1 MATRMSSSMAS
12 RNNRGKNRFCHVIP
26 LVLLGL
32 SIVTPGA
39 WGQNSIPDQG
49 KVVTELEKRG
59 AQVFRDE
66 TQPDRPVISVDLH
79 EREFDDAGLSS
90 LKGLTRL
97 QSLSL
102 DGTRIT
108 DAGLANLK
116 GLTRPECNSSRS

>member
-1 MATRMSSSMAS
+1 MMATRLSSSTAA
-12 RNNRGKNRFCHVIP
+12 RNNRGKNRFCHVVT
-26 LVLLGL
+26 LVFLAVPV
-32 SIVTPGA
+32 VTPGA
-39 WGQNSIPDQG
+39 WGQVSIPDQG

-66 TQPDRPVISVDLH
+66 TQPDRPVISVDLD

-108 DAGLANLK
+108 D
-116 GLTRPECNSSRS
+116 